1 MKNNIISFAVGLL
14 IMFLLMKKCDNGT
27 TTVSIPEKKGKFEA
41 VKPKHKKIAI
51 KQADKV
57 SNSTPL
63 KNSTYAKNA
72 QVQIARL
79 KSMYNFSQNEI
90 DSLLNENAVLTSE
103 LTNLKVPDTIV
114 KEIEKK
120 LSLKEFSQTFED
132 SIIKADVTGIV
143 VGEVKKLAL
152 NYTRKEMLGQI
163 KKPVIIML
171 GASAG
176 INKELNKGV
185 VQANAIY
192 QNRKNKQFTVS
203 YLRVNN
209 QQYYMAGVNVPV
221 FKIK

>member
-14 IMFLLMKKCDNGT
+14 IMFLLMKKCDNRT

-41 VKPKHKKIAI
+41 VKPKHKAIEIKKI
-51 KQADKV
+51 D
-57 SNSTPL
+57 NSVGVATT
-63 KNSTYAKNA
+63 KKTRGAVYQSE
-72 QVQIARL
+72 IARL

-132 SIIKADVTGIV
+132 SIIKADVTGLV
-143 VGEVKKLAL
+143 SGEVKRLAL
-152 NYTRKEMLGQI
+152 NYTTKKQSVSV
-163 KKPVIIML
+163 KKPIVIML

-185 VQANAIY
+185 VQANAVY
-192 QNRKNKQFTVS
+192 QNRKNKQFTAS
-203 YLRVNN
+203 YLRVDN
-209 QQYYMAGVNVPV
+209 QQYCLAGVNVPI
-221 FKIK
+221 FRIK

>member
-14 IMFLLMKKCDNGT
+14 IMFLLMKKCDNGK

-41 VKPKHKKIAI
+41 VKPKHDTIILTKNVK
-51 KQADKV
+51 
-57 SNSTPL
+57 L
-63 KNSTYAKNA
+63 KNGQNLSKNDKSE
-72 QVQIARL
+72 IARL
-79 KSMYNFSQNEI
+79 KSMYNFSQSEI

-132 SIIKADVTGIV
+132 SIIKADVTGLVSGTVERI
-143 VGEVKKLAL
+143 AL
-152 NYTRKEMLGQI
+152 NYTTKKQSVHI
-163 KKPVIIML
+163 KSPIVILL

-192 QNRKNKQFTVS
+192 QNRKNKQFTAS
-203 YLRVNN
+203 YLRLDN
-209 QQYYMAGVNVPV
+209 QQYYMVGVNVPV
-221 FKIK
+221 FRIK

>member
-1 MKNNIISFAVGLL
+1 
-14 IMFLLMKKCDNGT
+14 MKKCDNGTT

-41 VKPKHKKIAI
+41 VKPKHKTIEI
-51 KQADKV
+51 KQSDKW
-57 SNSTPL
+57 SNSTTL
-63 KNSTYAKNA
+63 KNGQKLSKNDKSE
-72 QVQIARL
+72 IARL

-132 SIIKADVTGIV
+132 SIIKADVTGLV
-143 VGEVKKLAL
+143 SGTVERLAL
-152 NYTRKEMLGQI
+152 NYTTKKQSVHI
-163 KKPVIIML
+163 KNPIVIML

-203 YLRVNN
+203 FLRVDN
-209 QQYYMAGVNVPV
+209 QQYYLAGVNIPV
-221 FKIK
+221 FRIK

>member
-41 VKPKHKKIAI
+41 VKPKHDTIILTKIV
-51 KQADKV
+51 K
-57 SNSTPL
+57 L
-63 KNSTYAKNA
+63 KNGQNLSKNDKSE
-72 QVQIARL
+72 IARM

-120 LSLKEFSQTFED
+120 LSLKEFSKTFED
-132 SIIKADVTGIV
+132 SILKADVTGLV
-143 VGEVKKLAL
+143 SGKVERLAL
-152 NYTRKEMLGQI
+152 NYTTKKQSVHI
-163 KKPVIIML
+163 KNPIVIML

-203 YLRVNN
+203 FLRADN
-209 QQYYMAGVNVPV
+209 QQYYLAGVNVPV
-221 FKIK
+221 FRIK